1 MECLSEHVEVTAVD
15 IAIHPSSVNF
25 LGQYSFLHSH
35 YLIFQQGVPSVLVY
49 WVQPYNFPRVW
60 DTVHLANIPE
70 IIAPMIAPEVIILE
84 QVAEEVPGRAR

>member
-1 MECLSEHVEVTAVD
+1 M
-15 IAIHPSSVNF
+15 NF

-49 WVQPYNFPRVW
+49 WVQPYNFPWVW

-70 IIAPMIAPEVIILE
+70 IIAPMVAAEVIILE